1 MCLTKYSVLYS
12 SVVIRRIFYFS
23 LVLAIVA
30 ITGFSICILDVNSLL
45 TLFRIEKISRGW
57 SFWSLSITRTSL
69 LSYSSFF
76 FPLVEVGLVELVVLL
91 ATLLVGGT
99 EEVGGREVEVEVEEE
114 EEEEEKEN
122 DEDGGANVDEERP
135 FFSFSA

>member
-1 MCLTKYSVLYS
+1 L
-12 SVVIRRIFYFS
+12 FY
-23 LVLAIVA
+23 
-30 ITGFSICILDVNSLL
+30 
-45 TLFRIEKISRGW
+45 IEKISKGW

-69 LSYSSFF
+69 LSYSCFF

-99 EEVGGREVEVEVEEE
+99 EEVGGRE

-135 FFSFSA
+135 FFSFSV